1 MRRKTL
7 IVLLALGTVVGFGSG
22 FHRMAQR
29 MGCHRPGWGSHGMAG
44 AATPPC
50 GGDWD
55 RTPPAA
61 PGP

>member
-1 MRRKTL
+1 MRRKAL

-22 FHRMAQR
+22 FHRVAHR
-29 MGCHRPGWGSHGMAG
+29 MGCHRAGWGSHGMGPSA
-44 AATPPC
+44 PC

-55 RTPPAA
+55 RSPPAA